1 MDYKKTFIKLAIEKN
16 ALKFG
21 SFKLKSERISPYF
34 FNSGVFSDGKS
45 LSIISNL
52 FIELINQENL
62 KFTNIFGPAYK
73 GIPLASAL
81 SAFMSVNDNHI
92 TNFIYD
98 RKDQKLHGEKGDI
111 VGTFRSGNTLIVD
124 DVITA
129 GTAIKNILIKLE
141 KYNLQT
147 DTLLVL
153 LDRQEKGSSNISAAE
168 EIKKDFN
175 IQVHSLINITD
186 IIEFVTNTSEFNEFK
201 DSIIQYKEEYGS

>member
-1 MDYKKTFIKLAIEKN
+1 MDYKKAFIELAIKKD

-52 FIELINQENL
+52 FIELINQKNL
-62 KFTNIFGPAYK
+62 KFINIFGPAYK

-81 SAFMSVNDNHI
+81 SAFLSVKDNHV
-92 TNFIYD
+92 TNFVYD
-98 RKDQKLHGEKGDI
+98 RKDKKLHGEKGDI

-129 GTAIKNILIKLE
+129 GTAIKNTLVKLE

-168 EIKKDFN
+168 EIKKDFH

-186 IIEFVTNTSEFNEFK
+186 IIEFVTNTNEFNGFK
-201 DSIIQYKEEYGS
+201 DSIIEYKEKYGS

>member
-1 MDYKKTFIKLAIEKN
+1 MDYKKAFIELAIKKD

-52 FIELINQENL
+52 FIELINQKNL
-62 KFTNIFGPAYK
+62 KFINIFGPAYK

-81 SAFMSVNDNHI
+81 SAFLSVKDNHV
-92 TNFIYD
+92 TNFVYD
-98 RKDQKLHGEKGDI
+98 RKDKKLHGEKGDI
-111 VGTFRSGNTLIVD
+111 VGTFKSGNTLIVD

-129 GTAIKNILIKLE
+129 GTAINNTLVKLE

-168 EIKKDFN
+168 EIKKDFH

-186 IIEFVTNTSEFNEFK
+186 IIEFVTNTNEFNGFK
-201 DSIIQYKEEYGS
+201 DSIIEYKEKYGS

>member
-129 GTAIKNILIKLE
+129 GTAIKNTLTKLE

-201 DSIIQYKEEYGS
+201 DSIIQYKEKYGS

>member
-73 GIPLASAL
+73 GIPLASTL
-81 SAFMSVNDNHI
+81 SAFMSVNNNHI

-129 GTAIKNILIKLE
+129 GTAIKNTLTKLE

-153 LDRQEKGSSNISAAE
+153 LDRQEKGSGNISAAE

-175 IQVHSLINITD
+175 IQVHSLINISD

-201 DSIIQYKEEYGS
+201 DSIIKYKEEYGS

>member
-1 MDYKKTFIKLAIEKN
+1 MDYKKAFIELAIKKD

-52 FIELINQENL
+52 FIELINQKNL
-62 KFTNIFGPAYK
+62 KFINIFGPAYK

-81 SAFMSVNDNHI
+81 SAFLSVKDNHV
-92 TNFIYD
+92 TNFVYD
-98 RKDQKLHGEKGDI
+98 RKDKKLHGEKGDI
-111 VGTFRSGNTLIVD
+111 VGTFKSGNTLIVD

-129 GTAIKNILIKLE
+129 GTAIKNTLVKLE

-147 DTLLVL
+147 DTL
-153 LDRQEKGSSNISAAE
+153 
-168 EIKKDFN
+168 
-175 IQVHSLINITD
+175 
-186 IIEFVTNTSEFNEFK
+186 
-201 DSIIQYKEEYGS
+201 

>member
-1 MDYKKTFIKLAIEKN
+1 MDYKKAFIELAIEKD

-52 FIELINQENL
+52 FIELINQKNL
-62 KFTNIFGPAYK
+62 KFINIFGPAYK

-81 SAFMSVNDNHI
+81 SAFLSVKDNHV
-92 TNFIYD
+92 TNFVYD
-98 RKDQKLHGEKGDI
+98 RKDKKLHGEKGDI
-111 VGTFRSGNTLIVD
+111 VGTFKSGNTLIVD

-129 GTAIKNILIKLE
+129 GTAIKNTLVKLE

-168 EIKKDFN
+168 EIKKDFH

-186 IIEFVTNTSEFNEFK
+186 IIEFVTNTNEFNGFK
-201 DSIIQYKEEYGS
+201 DSIIEYKEKYGS

>member
-1 MDYKKTFIKLAIEKN
+1 MDYKKTFIELAIEKN

-81 SAFMSVNDNHI
+81 SAFMSANDDHI

-129 GTAIKNILIKLE
+129 GTAIKNTLTKLE

-153 LDRQEKGSSNISAAE
+153 LDRQEKGSSNISASE

-201 DSIIQYKEEYGS
+201 DSIIQYKQKYGS

>member
-1 MDYKKTFIKLAIEKN
+1 MDYKKAFIELAIEKD

-129 GTAIKNILIKLE
+129 GTAIKNTLTKLE

-201 DSIIQYKEEYGS
+201 DSIIQYKEKYGS

>member
-129 GTAIKNILIKLE
+129 GTAIKNTLTKLE

>member
-1 MDYKKTFIKLAIEKN
+1 MDYKKTFIELAIEKN

-52 FIELINQENL
+52 FIELINQKNL

-129 GTAIKNILIKLE
+129 GTAIKNTLTKLE

-153 LDRQEKGSSNISAAE
+153 LDRQEKGSSNISASE

-175 IQVHSLINITD
+175 IQVHSLINIKD

-201 DSIIQYKEEYGS
+201 DSIIQYKEKYGS